1 MSKQNKDVGMI
12 FPLVIIII
20 IIIIISKPA
29 ISLLE
34 PAEAMIFSPNISSVD
49 GGVHGRE
56 AIVLGSLCIT
66 TVDHGAPRRK
76 GLHNAICSV
85 SHDGLVICAC
95 AAGTR
100 PSARARVAQ
109 YVREAQ
115 ISFLIEKISGTSG
128 KIISLK

>member
-1 MSKQNKDVGMI
+1 MRFQD
-12 FPLVIIII
+12 FRVIIII
-20 IIIIISKPA
+20 IIIIIFLSKPA

-34 PAEAMIFSPNISSVD
+34 PGEALNFSPNISSVD

-100 PSARARVAQ
+100 PRDDHARAYITRALKRGALSACACACKI
-109 YVREAQ
+109 YVRATH
-115 ISFLIEKISGTSG
+115 LVGA
-128 KIISLK
+128 

>member
-1 MSKQNKDVGMI
+1 MKKKD
-12 FPLVIIII
+12 
-20 IIIIISKPA
+20 KCYA

-34 PAEAMIFSPNISSVD
+34 PAEAMIFSPNISSID

-76 GLHNAICSV
+76 GLHNAICSL

-100 PSARARVAQ
+100 PSARARSSIRA
-109 YVREAQ
+109 RGAN
-115 ISFLIEKISGTSG
+115 LIFD
-128 KIISLK
+128 